1 MEHPERASAAFTKEI
16 LERVAKTIADVEET
30 THAEIRISIRDLRE
44 GAEID
49 MSLEELARKE
59 FATLRMHE
67 TDGRVGILLLILYYE
82 KKFYVFGDEG
92 VHSRVDP
99 TTWHDV
105 AETLRDRFAK
115 ADYEGGL
122 NEALR
127 KMEDHLRGKLP
138 KRKEGDSRLT
148 DEVVVR

>member
-1 MEHPERASAAFTKEI
+1 MEHPERASAAFTKDI
-16 LERVAKTIADVEET
+16 LERVAHTIADVEEM

-44 GAEID
+44 GAEVD

-67 TDGRVGILLLILYYE
+67 TDGRVGILLLILYHE

-92 VHSRVDP
+92 VHSRVNP
-99 TTWHDV
+99 ETWTDV
-105 AETLRDRFAK
+105 AEALRDHFAK

-138 KRKEGDSRLT
+138 TRKEGERRLS
-148 DEVVVR
+148 DDVVVK